1 MAFLGDFGKL
11 LGNIGKGLGGIATGA
26 ISGFLGTGGSPWGA
40 LLGGVGGLFS
50 GKESDRIG
58 TYIPPTIQEAYNI
71 VKNLEGQVGNIANLQ
86 YSIQAPFVNEAYN
99 IFKTTPFTY
108 DTLFKEAERNIS
120 DKYNSLFSN
129 VFQQMNNQWSKSALG
144 LSALGMY
151 NSPATQLTQSDIVN
165 QLYGKVAEAQTKD
178 LVGLD
183 KDKLNAFLN
192 YYDKAPQVL
201 TSFSDIFTSI
211 NPEINKFDLQQKLA
225 GLLNGLSS
233 NVTIYPKSTPLQQIS
248 SSLNNYIKNS
258 QQDLPDFGQTMSSI
272 FSKIK
277 GIFS

>member
-1 MAFLGDFGKL
+1 MSFLGSFGKL
-11 LGNIGKGLGGIATGA
+11 IGDIGKGLGGIATGA

-58 TYIPPTIQEAYNI
+58 TYIPPTTQEAYNI
-71 VKNLEGQVGNIANLQ
+71 IKGLEGQVGDIAKLQ
-86 YSIQAPFVNEAYN
+86 YSIQAPFVNEAYSL
-99 IFKTTPFTY
+99 FKSTPFTY
-108 DTLFKEAERNIS
+108 DALFREADRNITNR
-120 DKYNSLFSN
+120 YNNLFNN
-129 VFQQMNNQWSKSALG
+129 VYQQMQNQWSKSALG

-151 NSPATQLTQSDIVN
+151 NTPATQLTQSDIVN
-165 QLYGKVAEAQTKD
+165 QLYGKVAEAQTKE
-178 LVGLD
+178 LISLD

-211 NPEINKFDLQQKLA
+211 NPEINKFDLQTKLA
-225 GLLNGLSS
+225 GILNGLSS

-248 SSLNNYIKNS
+248 SSLNNYIKNNANN
-258 QQDLPDFGQTMSSI
+258 LPDFGQTIDSLFGRIKSI
-272 FSKIK
+272 FS
-277 GIFS
+277 